1 MDFKLV
7 ELENRIE
14 EIDKK
19 LKNITVS
26 GDNKEIYFNNTPI
39 DCVQLRGKS
48 KVDFKECNMGY
59 CIHSDDEDM
68 DELEDRA
75 DELEDRADELKEKL
89 SGIIKTFDALQLKFD
104 KMKENLNTIN
114 E

>member
-1 MDFKLV
+1 MDYKIMA
-7 ELENRIE
+7 LEDKID

-26 GDNKEIYFNNTPI
+26 GDNKEIHFNNTTI
-39 DCVQLRGKS
+39 DCIQLRGKS
-48 KVDFKECNMGY
+48 TVDFKDCNMGY
-59 CIHSDDEDM
+59 CIHSDEEDM

-75 DELEDRADELKEKL
+75 DELEEKL
-89 SGIIKTFDALQLKFD
+89 SDIIKTFNALQKKFD
-104 KMKENLNTIN
+104 KMKENINAIN